1 MAEQVFSTAVV
12 NLLPNL
18 TTAARPQFGLGTPK
32 QLRRDMVEIHI
43 DGQTITSRRGV
54 TLLES
59 MVSAGV
65 FLRSDCGGRG
75 RCGKCLVGVAGAEP
89 DALSEPD
96 EEEGRVLGAE
106 SLAAGRRLACRAQV
120 LAEVS
125 LHVSDENRLTP
136 EVVHKGLP
144 ILLSRLEALPA
155 PRRTPRSL
163 GYGIAVDV
171 GTTTIALYLCD
182 LEKRTV
188 AASTCLRN
196 PQAIFGDDVISRI
209 SAVLSDPAA
218 LPRLQK
224 MVVSAVDWAALALC
238 RQAEIDPKGIGAL
251 VAVGN
256 STMIHLLLGEDP
268 SSIGVFPYSPRF
280 VEERSLVAG
289 SIGLRFSPGARLR
302 TLPLISGYLGAD
314 IIGAALAVD
323 LFELPRGTMLV
334 DVGTNGEV
342 MLMTDRGLV
351 ATSCATGPA
360 LEGAAVRHGM
370 QATSGAI
377 DSVSFDRKTGH
388 LTYTVIQR
396 ETGPRRPPAGICG
409 SGIVS
414 AVAELLRAG
423 VISKSGSFD
432 PNSPSPC
439 LRRGATGSLEFEIVP
454 EEASDNGRPITL
466 TQGDVRAV
474 QLAKG
479 ALRAGIDLLCREIEI
494 PCPAKILL
502 AGAFGSHIEKR
513 DALQLGMFPS
523 LKEEEIEVVGNAAGA
538 GAILALCDEACFDR
552 ARDVAKAIQMVDLA
566 GHPDFQNT
574 FIQSLTF

>member
-1 MAEQVFSTAVV
+1 M
-12 NLLPNL
+12 
-18 TTAARPQFGLGTPK
+18 
-32 QLRRDMVEIHI
+32 RRDMVEIHI
-43 DGQTITSRRGV
+43 DGQTITTRRGV
-54 TLLES
+54 TLLEA
-59 MVSAGV
+59 MFSAGV
-65 FLRSDCGGRG
+65 LLRSDCGGRG
-75 RCGKCLVGVAGAEP
+75 RCGKCLVGVAGAEAG
-89 DALSEPD
+89 ALSEPD
-96 EEEGRVLGAE
+96 EEERKALVAE
-106 SLAAGRRLACRAQV
+106 RLAAGRRLACRAHV
-120 LAEVS
+120 LGEVS
-125 LHVSDENRLTP
+125 LHVPDESRLTP

-144 ILLSRLEALPA
+144 ILLSRLESLPA
-155 PRRTPRSL
+155 PRRAPRSS

-171 GTTTIALYLCD
+171 GTTTIALYFCD
-182 LEKRTV
+182 MEKRAV
-188 AASTCLRN
+188 AASTSLRN

-218 LPRLQK
+218 LPRLQN
-224 MVVSAVDWAALALC
+224 MVVSAVDWAAMALC
-238 RQAEIDPKGIGAL
+238 RQAQIDPQRIGSL

-280 VEERSLVAG
+280 VEERRLVAG

-314 IIGAALAVD
+314 IIGAALAAD
-323 LFELPRGTMLV
+323 LSEMPRGAMLV

-342 MLMTDRGLV
+342 MLMTGRGLA

-377 DSVSFDRKTGH
+377 DSVCFDPETGC

-396 ETGPRRPPAGICG
+396 ETGPPRPPAGICG

-423 VISKSGSFD
+423 VISKSGSF
-432 PNSPSPC
+432 NLSCPSPC
-439 LRRGATGSLEFEIVP
+439 LRRGTTGSLEFEIVP
-454 EEASDNGRPITL
+454 EQASENGRSITL

-479 ALRAGIDLLCREIEI
+479 ALRTGIDLLCREMKI
-494 PCPAKILL
+494 PRPSKILL

-523 LKEEEIEVVGNAAGA
+523 MKEEEIEVVGNAAGA
-538 GAILALCDEACFDR
+538 GAILALCDEAYFGR
-552 ARDVAKAIQMVDLA
+552 SRDVAKATQVVDLA
-566 GHPDFQNT
+566 GHPDFQAM
-574 FIQSLTF
+574 FVQSLTF